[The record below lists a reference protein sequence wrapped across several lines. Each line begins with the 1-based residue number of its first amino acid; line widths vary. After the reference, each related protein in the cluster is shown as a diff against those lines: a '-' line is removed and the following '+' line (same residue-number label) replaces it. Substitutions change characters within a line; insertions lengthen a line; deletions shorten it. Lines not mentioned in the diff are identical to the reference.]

1 MPMKILL
8 LSITLS
14 IATSLQARE
23 LSNSL
28 GKIERRTKIS
38 LNRQQI
44 LILRSI
50 VVDGH
55 GRFIPKNYPRAYKYI
70 YSQLKSMKIKVDDGT
85 LFWFQKASDIN
96 AGAGSSSYMIRT
108 YTTMGLQIADR
119 EVPDLQKV
127 SDNIAVNVL
136 RDILL
141 NKAVLPLQNILAR
154 DITAAMRVGNIQDLA
169 GWGGSFYYWH
179 MPLVDSRGKLIKDP
193 RTTIPNDYLTVGDS
207 ILRSK
212 DQTRRFIL
220 TSVLS
225 MSSTP
230 YYVALS
236 DAPGLVKA
244 ISAIGELPDEVRLPI
259 IKGISERDSMMGAIL
274 EL

>member
-1 MPMKILL
+1 MKTLL
-8 LSITLS
+8 LFTALSFTNTLH
-14 IATSLQARE
+14 ARE
-23 LSNSL
+23 LSNGL
-28 GKIERRTKIS
+28 GKLERRTKIS

-44 LILRSI
+44 FTLRSI
-50 VVDGH
+50 VVNAQ
-55 GRFIPKNYPRAYKYI
+55 GRFIPKNFPRAYKYI
-70 YSQLKSMKIKVDDGT
+70 YSQLKIMKPKVDDGT

-119 EVPDLQKV
+119 DVPDLQKV

-154 DITAAMRVGNIQDLA
+154 DITAAMKVGNIQDLA

-179 MPLVDSRGKLIKDP
+179 MPLVDARGKLIKDP

-207 ILRSK
+207 ILRDK

-230 YYVALS
+230 YFVALS
-236 DAPGLVKA
+236 DAPGLLKA
-244 ISAIGELPDEVRLPI
+244 LSAIENLPDEVRIPI
-259 IKGISERDSMMGAIL
+259 IEGISKRDSMMGAVL
-274 EL
+274 GL

>member
-1 MPMKILL
+1 MKILL